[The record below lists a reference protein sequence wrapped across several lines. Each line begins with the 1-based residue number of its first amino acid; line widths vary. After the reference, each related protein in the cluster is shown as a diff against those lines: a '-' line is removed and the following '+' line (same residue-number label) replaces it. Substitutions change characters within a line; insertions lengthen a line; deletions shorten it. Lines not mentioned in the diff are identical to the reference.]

1 MSDEKASISFLEEL
15 HGAVARAFMERIENG
30 EAKSA
35 DLAAAVKFLADN
47 GIKQIQTDDTTKL
60 KEDLKRLLPFK
71 SPAQLAEEDGI
82 IN

>member
-1 MSDEKASISFLEEL
+1 MTKKATIEALEEL
-15 HGAVARAFMERIENG
+15 HRAIARAFMERIENG

-47 GIKQIQTDDTTKL
+47 GIKQINTDDKSGIKDEL
-60 KEDLKRLLPFK
+60 KKLLPFK
-71 SPAQLAEEDGI
+71 APAKLAEEAEI